1 VVIGTT
7 PQVKPIRI
15 SELLGV
21 AVRSAQQQ
29 DEQLLGPDPPACEL
43 YLLENAADRY
53 LNGGLVAQQLLDG
66 GSNRLGL
73 LAQTSELFR
82 MLQQGEHS
90 IRDGSRHVP
99 RACMKEKHT
108 VRENFV
114 FAERR
119 FVCFYRQ
126 AAPNDIVGEVLSPS
140 DNHRPDVRA
149 DRFKLFTAFFAFNT
163 VS

>member
-1 VVIGTT
+1 
-7 PQVKPIRI
+7 
-15 SELLGV
+15 
-21 AVRSAQQQ
+21 
-29 DEQLLGPDPPACEL
+29 
-43 YLLENAADRY
+43 
-53 LNGGLVAQQLLDG
+53 
-66 GSNRLGL
+66 
-73 LAQTSELFR
+73 
-82 MLQQGEHS
+82 MLQQDEHS

-126 AAPNDIVGEVLSPS
+126 AAPNDVVGEVLSPS

-149 DRFKLFTAFFAFNT
+149 DRFKALNRLLCLQNRLITHTSRRRETLEPVAPFDELCPIS
-163 VS
+163 VGQSQ

>member
-1 VVIGTT
+1 MVIGTT

-29 DEQLLGPDPPACEL
+29 DEQLLGPDPPACKL

-73 LAQTSELFR
+73 LAQTSELFG
-82 MLQQGEHS
+82 MLQQDEQH
-90 IRDGSRHVP
+90 
-99 RACMKEKHT
+99 
-108 VRENFV
+108 
-114 FAERR
+114 
-119 FVCFYRQ
+119 
-126 AAPNDIVGEVLSPS
+126 
-140 DNHRPDVRA
+140 DVRG
-149 DRFKLFTAFFAFNT
+149 DRTYGGLCIGFRWESRWMYSHTAGER
-163 VS
+163 SEGGS